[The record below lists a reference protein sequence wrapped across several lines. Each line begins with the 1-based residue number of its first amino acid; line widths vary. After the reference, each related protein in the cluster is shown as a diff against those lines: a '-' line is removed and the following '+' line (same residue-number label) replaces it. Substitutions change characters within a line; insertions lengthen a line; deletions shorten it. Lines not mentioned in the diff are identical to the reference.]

1 MAKLEL
7 QDILAARRS
16 IRGFLPDPV
25 PKSTIERI
33 LQLARSAPSGANL
46 QPGRF
51 TVLTSKALRDL
62 SATLIKAIRNGRPSV
77 SEYSYFPNPLP
88 VHLLAR
94 KRETGFGLYEAL
106 NIAKRDIKARKKQFE
121 NNYRFF
127 GAPVGIVVS
136 IDKRMGKGCF
146 MDLGMAIQNLLIG
159 AETEGLSS
167 CGIGALANYGDL
179 VHEHLNLSGEE
190 IVVCGIAMGYLDPDN
205 PVNNF
210 KTPRVDLDEF
220 ASFLG
225 FDQ

>member
-1 MAKLEL
+1 MAKTDLQEL
-7 QDILAARRS
+7 LSARRS
-16 IRGFLPDPV
+16 IRGFLTDSV
-25 PKSTIERI
+25 PKSTIERV

-51 TVLTSKALRDL
+51 TALTSDALKEL
-62 SATLIKAIRNGRPSV
+62 SDTLIQAIRNGRPSV
-77 SEYSYFPNPLP
+77 SEYSYFPTPLP
-88 VHLLAR
+88 DHLLAR
-94 KRETGFGLYEAL
+94 KRETGFGLYDAL

-121 NNYRFF
+121 ENYRFF

-179 VHEHLNLSGEE
+179 VHEHLNLADEE
-190 IVVCGIAMGYLDPDN
+190 IVVCGIAMGFSDPDN

-220 ASFLG
+220 TSFLG
-225 FDQ
+225 FD